1 MTWRPAR
8 TRCMRGTSAPPRSC
22 GKSRSPPRER
32 RGSSSS
38 STRAA
43 SAGCPTRTSTAKTI
57 PRMPATSVIRVPR
70 LGLGAKIF
78 VAATVS
84 VAAVLG
90 VTLGL
95 TSLQANR
102 TADAAIRRALAGV
115 RRGVQAFL
123 SGRTA
128 TFAGMSAV
136 SAQVPQFRERLLRG
150 SERGNVLDQAEEYRQ
165 LLGAAWVLV
174 TDDHGILVARTDYP
188 TETHI
193 DLSRGA
199 LVANALSGEPTNG
212 AWLDDRLRRLF
223 EAVAVPLRASANA
236 APQGVLIAAYAVDDS
251 LAQAIKQATTT
262 DVVFFALASL
272 DRPDIVGSTLP
283 REEVEPAL
291 VADTAAIGALG
302 GGGGGGGG
310 RDSTGT
316 EFTADV
322 GGERLIGLA
331 SPLRSA
337 GGDVFGGF
345 ITFRSHDRELAAFRT
360 LQRTIGFAVVL
371 GLLLA
376 LASAYVLARQIAGP
390 IRRLA
395 LATRRV
401 QDGDYSVEIDVAA
414 GDEIGM
420 LSQAFQSLV
429 ADLKEKAKLVEY
441 MMATSGAAPTEPV
454 RSARPSSAPR
464 DALRPGTVFANR
476 YEVKEVLGMGG
487 MGVVYRAF
495 DRELREAVAI
505 KTLRPEALT
514 GDGVAL
520 ERFKQEIRLAR
531 KIAHRNVVRT
541 YDLGEANG
549 LYYLTMEY
557 VEGTSLKQLIATRG
571 PLPVP
576 VTLAIGKQL
585 CRALEVA
592 HEQGV
597 IHRDIKPQNLVVEP
611 SGVLKVMD
619 FGIARLANRTTDPGL
634 TKEGMSIG
642 TPDYMSPEQL
652 SGMELD
658 ARSDLYSAGVVL
670 FECLTRRLPFE
681 AATTYALIAKQ
692 LEGAPPNPRTL
703 NPDVPEALAQVILK
717 AMAKEPADRFQTAA
731 EMHDALAAIG

>member
-1 MTWRPAR
+1 
-8 TRCMRGTSAPPRSC
+8 
-22 GKSRSPPRER
+22 
-32 RGSSSS
+32 
-38 STRAA
+38 
-43 SAGCPTRTSTAKTI
+43 
-57 PRMPATSVIRVPR
+57 MPATSGTRFPR

-102 TADAAIRRALAGV
+102 TADGAIRRALTGV

-136 SAQVPQFRERLLRG
+136 SVEVPQFRERLLRS
-150 SERGNVLDQAEEYRQ
+150 SERGNVLDQAQEYRQ
-165 LLGAAWVLV
+165 LLGASWVLV
-174 TDDHGILVARTDYP
+174 TDEHGILIARTDYP
-188 TETHI
+188 TEADL

-199 LVANALSGEPTNG
+199 LVANALSGEQTSG
-212 AWLDDRLRRLF
+212 AWLDDRQRRLY
-223 EAVAVPLRASANA
+223 EAVAVPLRASPSA
-236 APQGVLIAAYAVDDS
+236 APQGVLVTAFAVDDS
-251 LAQAIKQATTT
+251 LAQAIKQATAT
-262 DVVFFALASL
+262 DVVFFALDTL
-272 DRPDIVGSTLP
+272 DRPYVVGSTLP
-283 REEVEPAL
+283 RDEVEPAL
-291 VADTAAIGALG
+291 AADTAAMAALRG
-302 GGGGGGGG
+302 E
-310 RDSTGT
+310 RDSAGT
-316 EFTADV
+316 EFAADV
-322 GGERLIGLA
+322 AGERLIGLA

-345 ITFRSHDRELAAFRT
+345 VSFRSHDRELAAFRV
-360 LQRTIGFAVVL
+360 LQHTIGFAVVL

-401 QDGDYSVEIDVAA
+401 QDGDYGVAIEA
-414 GDEIGM
+414 GSGDEIGM

-429 ADLKEKAKLVEY
+429 ADLKEKAALVEY
-441 MMATSGAAPTEPV
+441 MMSVSGAAATERLRTAPP
-454 RSARPSSAPR
+454 RPRASVG
-464 DALRPGTVFANR
+464 DVLRPGTLFAGR
-476 YEVKEVLGMGG
+476 YEVKELLGTGG

-495 DRELREAVAI
+495 DRELQEPVAI

-541 YDLGEANG
+541 YDLGEVNG
-549 LYYLTMEY
+549 TYYLTMEY
-557 VEGTSLKQLIATRG
+557 VEGMSLKQLITTRG
-571 PLPVP
+571 RLPVP
-576 VTLAIGKQL
+576 VVVTIGKQL

-597 IHRDIKPQNLVVEP
+597 IHRDIKPQNMVVDP
-611 SGVLKVMD
+611 TGFLKVMD
-619 FGIARLANRTTDPGL
+619 FGIARLATPAAGKGL
-634 TKEGMSIG
+634 TQEGMSIG

-652 SGMELD
+652 SGQELD
-658 ARSDLYSAGVVL
+658 ARSDLYAAGVVL
-670 FECLTRRLPFE
+670 FECLTARVPFE
-681 AATTYALIAKQ
+681 AASVYALIAKHIEQ
-692 LEGAPPNPRTL
+692 PPPDPRTL
-703 NPDVPEALAQVILK
+703 NAEIPEGLATVIVK
-717 AMAKEPADRFQTAA
+717 AMAKEPADRYQGAA
-731 EMHDALAAIG
+731 QMHDALAAIG